1 MDVDFLLQLLER
13 GGLPIVIIVA
23 AFWYINKKDNF
34 QAQQIKQWAD
44 KDSEEDK
51 RLLQVITD
59 QNTINT
65 KNTETY
71 AQATNAHTQEIR
83 NLDSTFKA
91 FFECMKTAYKRK

>member
-59 QNTINT
+59 
-65 KNTETY
+65 EW
-71 AQATNAHTQEIR
+71 
-83 NLDSTFKA
+83 
-91 FFECMKTAYKRK
+91 MKTDYKRK